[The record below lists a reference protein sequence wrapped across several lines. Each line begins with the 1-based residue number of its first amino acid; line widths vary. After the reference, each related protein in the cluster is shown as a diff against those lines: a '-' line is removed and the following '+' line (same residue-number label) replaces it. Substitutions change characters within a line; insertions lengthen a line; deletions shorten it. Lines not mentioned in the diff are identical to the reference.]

1 LRRAGG
7 FPPPGF
13 TSSFVRPILAA
24 MARRAVSVVVAL
36 ALLGGAAFATLV
48 GWAANW
54 LACQNG
60 GTPACARQELAS
72 AQFTLAMVGLVP
84 ALVLVLA
91 ALLGKRRLAI
101 AAVVV
106 GVPLYLVW
114 ALLLDAAVHGW
125 DDLKLLP

>member
-1 LRRAGG
+1 MRWRDGPYRWWWRSPSSAGRLSRH
-7 FPPPGF
+7 
-13 TSSFVRPILAA
+13 SS
-24 MARRAVSVVVAL
+24 
-36 ALLGGAAFATLV
+36 V
-48 GWAANW
+48 G
-54 LACQNG
+54 
-60 GTPACARQELAS
+60 RLAS

>member
-1 LRRAGG
+1 
-7 FPPPGF
+7 
-13 TSSFVRPILAA
+13 

-60 GTPACARQELAS
+60 GTPACARQEFAS

-101 AAVVV
+101 AALIV

-114 ALLLDAAVHGW
+114 ALLLDAATHGW